1 MDPDDLTKYK
11 GVDWKK
17 TVNDLMQ
24 VFNGTRTRRFAEA
37 SRNNVFNLGEAEK
50 MYRGIQPWY
59 DQLQDQI
66 GKNAL
71 SFSRG
76 ELPADVVSNIGR
88 AASSRGLASGIGMG
102 AEGARAGGALGNLN
116 LRNLGLTSLDL
127 SKYGTGLAMDANA
140 QAKNLSPGLFDPSS
154 LMITPGQALEADVF
168 NSKTGN
174 QWAGVLNGVLGTNIS
189 TRNSVNQMGAESQLA
204 SDMQQAQMIAAV
216 SSMAGGQVA
225 SGFGGKIGAGSS
237 IGGTDRYGT
246 SFGRNSA
253 GIPNAGSIP
262 GYRWTGDGY
271 TKLA

>member
-1 MDPDDLTKYK
+1 MNPEDLTKYK

-24 VFNGTRTRRFAEA
+24 VFSGTRTRRFAEA

-76 ELPADVVSNIGR
+76 ELPADVVANIGR

-102 AEGARAGGALGNLN
+102 TEGARAGGALGNLN

-127 SKYGTGLAMDANA
+127 SKYGTGLAMDVNA
-140 QAKNLSPGLFDPSS
+140 QAKNLSPALFDPSS
-154 LMITPGQALEADVF
+154 LMITPGQALNADMF
-168 NSKTGN
+168 N
-174 QWAGVLNGVLGTNIS
+174 AGVDNDFAKLLNDTLTGNIS
-189 TRNSVNQMGAESQLA
+189 TRNTVNQLQADSALA
-204 SDMQQAQMIAAV
+204 SAEQQAQMIA
-216 SSMAGGQVA
+216 SITGMLGGQVA
-225 SGFGGKIGAGSS
+225 GGFGGRIGAGSNA
-237 IGGTDRYGT
+237 GRYQT
-246 SFGRNSA
+246 NAA
-253 GIPNAGSIP
+253 GVPNAGTVP
-262 GYRWTGDGY
+262 GYNYSPTGGY
-271 TKLA
+271 TRLA